1 MAREYTMWQR
11 EEEIWEKEWKT
22 TAKCICLLLRYLTTS
37 LFTAKSNSA
46 TLTAMAPLETELAD
60 IEQAIRQAKE
70 TLREC
75 KIKATENDATIK
87 RLVQTFV
94 EQAAS

>member
-1 MAREYTMWQR
+1 MMLIKVSASQSDVY
-11 EEEIWEKEWKT
+11 
-22 TAKCICLLLRYLTTS
+22 
-37 LFTAKSNSA
+37 SA
-46 TLTAMAPLETELAD
+46 TLTAMAPLESELAD
-60 IEQAIRQAKE
+60 IENAIRQAKE

-75 KIKATENDATIK
+75 RIKASENDATIK

>member
-1 MAREYTMWQR
+1 MLNVERH
-11 EEEIWEKEWKT
+11 
-22 TAKCICLLLRYLTTS
+22 
-37 LFTAKSNSA
+37 SA

-60 IEQAIRQAKE
+60 IEQAIQQAKE

-75 KIKATENDATIK
+75 KIKATDNDATIK